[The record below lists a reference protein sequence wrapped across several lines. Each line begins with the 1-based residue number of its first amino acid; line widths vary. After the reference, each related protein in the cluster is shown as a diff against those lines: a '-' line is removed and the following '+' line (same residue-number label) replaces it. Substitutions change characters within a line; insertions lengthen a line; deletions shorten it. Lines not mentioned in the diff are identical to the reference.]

1 MILDLFRLD
10 GKVAIVTAAGRGIGA
25 GIARAYAEC
34 GADVVIGA
42 RTEEQLAEVA
52 TYVESLGRKAIVV
65 PGDLGS
71 REGMAKLVDAAVSE
85 LGGVDIVVNN
95 AGGTMPQAFMDT
107 SEKAF
112 DHALRW
118 NVTTAFNLTQL
129 AVPHMIERGS
139 GSVINITSVAGSFG
153 DRGFAAYGTAK
164 GALIKL
170 TRHMAQDLA
179 PKIRVNSI
187 SPGSIATSALDMVLQ
202 MPELERAM
210 IDATPARPP
219 RHGRGHRRRR
229 RLPLLRGRR
238 LRHRPRHPRRRWH
251 RGLEPRD
258 GHRRPLIGPW
268 GGPAAPR
275 PHHPPPARGPG
286 QPASG

>member
-1 MILDLFRLD
+1 VILDLFRLD

-25 GIARAYAEC
+25 GIAKAYADC

-42 RTEEQLAEVA
+42 RSEDQLAEVA
-52 TYVESLGRKAIVV
+52 AYVESVGRKAVVV

-71 REGMAKLVDAAVSE
+71 REGMAKLVDAAVTE

-107 SEKAF
+107 TEKAF

-129 AVPHMIERGS
+129 AVPHMVERGS

-210 IDATPARPP
+210 IDATPL
-219 RHGRGHRRRR
+219 GRLGTVEDIAAAAVY
-229 RLPLLRGRR
+229 LSSEAGAYVTGRDIR
-238 LRHRPRHPRRRWH
+238 VD
-251 RGLEPRD
+251 GGIEGSNLEMGIAD
-258 GHRRPLIGPW
+258 L
-268 GGPAAPR
+268 
-275 PHHPPPARGPG
+275 
-286 QPASG
+286 

>member
-25 GIARAYAEC
+25 GIAKAYAEC

-71 REGMAKLVDAAVSE
+71 REGMAKLVDAAVNE

-107 SEKAF
+107 TEKAF

-129 AVPHMIERGS
+129 AVPHMVERGS

-210 IDATPARPP
+210 IDATPL
-219 RHGRGHRRRR
+219 GRLGTVEDIAAAAVY
-229 RLPLLRGRR
+229 LSSEAGAYVTGRDIR
-238 LRHRPRHPRRRWH
+238 VD
-251 RGLEPRD
+251 GGIEGSNLEMGIAD
-258 GHRRPLIGPW
+258 L
-268 GGPAAPR
+268 
-275 PHHPPPARGPG
+275 
-286 QPASG
+286 

>member
-25 GIARAYAEC
+25 GIAKAYAEC

-52 TYVESLGRKAIVV
+52 SYVESLGRKAIVV

-71 REGMAKLVDAAVSE
+71 REGMAKLVDAAVNE

-107 SEKAF
+107 TEKAF

-129 AVPHMIERGS
+129 AVPHMVERGS

-210 IDATPARPP
+210 IDATPL
-219 RHGRGHRRRR
+219 GRLGTVEDIAAAAVY
-229 RLPLLRGRR
+229 LSSEAGAYVTGRDIR
-238 LRHRPRHPRRRWH
+238 VD
-251 RGLEPRD
+251 GGIEGSNLEMGIAD
-258 GHRRPLIGPW
+258 L
-268 GGPAAPR
+268 
-275 PHHPPPARGPG
+275 
-286 QPASG
+286 

>member
-1 MILDLFRLD
+1 VILDLFRLD

-25 GIARAYAEC
+25 GIAKAYAEC

-71 REGMAKLVDAAVSE
+71 REGMAKLVDAAMNE
-85 LGGVDIVVNN
+85 LGGIDIVVNN

-107 SEKAF
+107 TEKAF

-129 AVPHMIERGS
+129 AVPHMVERGS

-210 IDATPARPP
+210 IDATPL
-219 RHGRGHRRRR
+219 GRLGTVEDIAAAAVY
-229 RLPLLRGRR
+229 LSSEAGAYVTGRDIR
-238 LRHRPRHPRRRWH
+238 VD
-251 RGLEPRD
+251 GGIEGSNLEMGIAD
-258 GHRRPLIGPW
+258 L
-268 GGPAAPR
+268 
-275 PHHPPPARGPG
+275 
-286 QPASG
+286 

>member
-1 MILDLFRLD
+1 VILDLFRLD

-25 GIARAYAEC
+25 GIAKAYAEC

-52 TYVESLGRKAIVV
+52 SYVESLGRKAIVV

-71 REGMAKLVDAAVSE
+71 REGMAKLVDAAMNE
-85 LGGVDIVVNN
+85 LGGIDIVVNN

-112 DHALRW
+112 DQALRW

-210 IDATPARPP
+210 IDATPL
-219 RHGRGHRRRR
+219 GRLGTVEDIAAAAVY
-229 RLPLLRGRR
+229 LSSDAGAYVTGRDIR
-238 LRHRPRHPRRRWH
+238 VD
-251 RGLEPRD
+251 GGIEGSNLEMGIAD
-258 GHRRPLIGPW
+258 L
-268 GGPAAPR
+268 
-275 PHHPPPARGPG
+275 
-286 QPASG
+286 